1 MVNNPYGNNYPDI
14 ILLNNN
20 GNPTVTSVNTDE
32 SISFA
37 LNKEGSYDLEEY
49 RKFLDS
55 GINLFRHSPTYKHY
69 KAYLYSLGMNC
80 CQFHPRIQSTE
91 DDEID
96 LLEMHHC
103 MINIYDIAILI
114 TEHTL
119 NTNGY
124 ITEFDLAELLKFE
137 HINNRIPIV
146 FLCKTCH

>member
-96 LLEMHHC
+96 L
-103 MINIYDIAILI
+103 
-114 TEHTL
+114 
-119 NTNGY
+119 
-124 ITEFDLAELLKFE
+124 
-137 HINNRIPIV
+137 
-146 FLCKTCH
+146 